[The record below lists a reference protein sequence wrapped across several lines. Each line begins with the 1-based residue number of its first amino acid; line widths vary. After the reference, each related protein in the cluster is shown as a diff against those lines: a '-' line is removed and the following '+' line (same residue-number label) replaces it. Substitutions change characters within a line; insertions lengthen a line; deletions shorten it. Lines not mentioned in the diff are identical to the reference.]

1 MTHYQLEAGSLAE
14 LNRSHREWETVV
26 CARRSA
32 SVRGRHHGPAG
43 PRHAGIRRVRL
54 HQLLSAVAHALH
66 VHHLRVSERSAL
78 LIARLIVYR
87 R

>member
-1 MTHYQLEAGSLAE
+1 M
-14 LNRSHREWETVV
+14 
-26 CARRSA
+26 
-32 SVRGRHHGPAG
+32 RGRHHGPAG